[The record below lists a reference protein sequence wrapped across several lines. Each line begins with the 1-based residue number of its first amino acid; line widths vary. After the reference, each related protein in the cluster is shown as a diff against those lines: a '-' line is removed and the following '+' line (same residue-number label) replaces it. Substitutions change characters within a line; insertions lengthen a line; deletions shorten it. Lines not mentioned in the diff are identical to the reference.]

1 MNVAIV
7 NYGMGNLKSVYN
19 ALVFLNIKVEIV
31 DEPVR
36 LKNFSH
42 IILPGVGAF
51 GKGITNIK
59 EMGWDDSLNKEV
71 MVSQKPILGICLG
84 MQLIA
89 STGFELGTFQGLGW
103 ISGTVEIIKSSKDCR
118 IPHIGW
124 NDVSITKD
132 NILYKGLGENLTFY
146 FVHSYALIPSNID
159 IISGQTN
166 HSHQFVSSIE
176 FENIFATQ
184 FHPEKSQKSGMK
196 LLKNF
201 TDI

>member
-1 MNVAIV
+1 MI
-7 NYGMGNLKSVYN
+7 
-19 ALVFLNIKVEIV
+19 
-31 DEPVR
+31 
-36 LKNFSH
+36 
-42 IILPGVGAF
+42 
-51 GKGITNIK
+51 
-59 EMGWDDSLNKEV
+59 
-71 MVSQKPILGICLG
+71 SQKPILGICLG

-89 STGFELGTFQGLGW
+89 SKGFELGTFQGLGW
-103 ISGTVEIIKSSKDCR
+103 ISGTVEIMKSSKDCR

-124 NDVSITKD
+124 NDVNITKD
-132 NILYKGLGENLTFY
+132 NILYRGLGENLTFY

-201 TDI
+201 TNI

>member
-59 EMGWDDSLNKEV
+59 KMGWDDSLNKEV

-103 ISGTVEIIKSSKDCR
+103 ISGTVEIMKSSKDCR

-124 NDVSITKD
+124 NDVNITKD

-201 TDI
+201 TNI